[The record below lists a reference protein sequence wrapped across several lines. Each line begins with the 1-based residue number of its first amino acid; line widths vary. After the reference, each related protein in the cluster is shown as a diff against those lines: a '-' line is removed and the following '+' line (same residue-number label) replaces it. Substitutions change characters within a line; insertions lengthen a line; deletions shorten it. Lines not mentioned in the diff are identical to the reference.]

1 MVELLGKKLLVVVE
15 MYFSEI
21 SISSRTAVL
30 LKLIVYAGRMDW
42 LFTGYHLIF
51 ASFKKLLGNG

>member
-15 MYFSEI
+15 MHFSEI

-30 LKLIVYAGRMDW
+30 LKLIVYASRMDW
-42 LFTGYHLIF
+42 LISLDICKF
-51 ASFKKLLGNG
+51 